1 MLLGKKKPENIPIK
15 NKHPMPLTIT
25 LIGILALIA
34 LISFVRLNTFLSFL
48 AVSIGVG
55 LALGLSPLAIVESIQ
70 KGIGGTLASITAII
84 ALGAMLGKLVAQ
96 SGAAERIAIN
106 LIELVGT
113 PNARWAFM
121 ITGFIV
127 GLPLFYSVGFMLL
140 TPVVITVAARYKLPA
155 LYIGLPM
162 LASLS
167 VTQGYLP
174 PHPAPLAILKQFNA
188 NMGLTL
194 FYGIIVSI
202 PAILISGALFGS
214 TLKRYTNLPN
224 PAFIAPD
231 LKLDKTPSTFI
242 SFFTLLSPIM
252 LIGLSTLISPFLPS
266 DSLVK
271 QILLFVGEPII
282 SMFIAVILASFTLG
296 LQRGKSMPQV
306 TALLTDAIKDVAMLF
321 LIFGGAG
328 AFKQVLTDGGVNQ
341 SIADMMSHSTLHPYV
356 LGWGMAALIRVCV
369 GSSTVSGITTAGFMA
384 PMLASAGIDPSLM
397 VLSIGAG
404 SMMFSHVN
412 DTGFWLFREYF
423 QLSMTETLKTWS
435 IMETLVSV
443 TGLAGVMALNWF
455 LKMI

>member
-1 MLLGKKKPENIPIK
+1 MSLA
-15 NKHPMPLTIT
+15 IT

-34 LISFVRLNTFLSFL
+34 LISIVRLNTFLSFL
-48 AVSIGVG
+48 AVTIGVG
-55 LALGLSPLAIVESIQ
+55 LALGLPGLAIVDSIQ
-70 KGIGGTLASITAII
+70 KGIGGTLGSITAII

-96 SGAAERIAIN
+96 SGAAERIAFK

-113 PNARWAFM
+113 SNARWAFM
-121 ITGFIV
+121 LTGFIV

-140 TPVVITVAARYKLPA
+140 TPVVITVAYRYKLPA

-174 PHPAPLAILKQFNA
+174 PHPAPLAILKQFDA
-188 NMGLTL
+188 SMGTTL
-194 FYGIIVSI
+194 FYGIIIAI
-202 PAILISGALFGS
+202 PAILVSGALFGS
-214 TLKRYTNLPN
+214 TLKKYKNLPN

-231 LKLDKTPSTFI
+231 QKFDKAPSTFI
-242 SFFTLLSPIM
+242 SFFSLLLPLVLIGASALITPFLTTDSWIKKIM
-252 LIGLSTLISPFLPS
+252 LFT
-266 DSLVK
+266 
-271 QILLFVGEPII
+271 GEPVI
-282 SMFIAVILASFTLG
+282 SMFLAVIVASFTLG
-296 LQRGKSMPQV
+296 LQQGKSMQEV
-306 TALLTDAIKDVAMLF
+306 TNMLTDAIKDVAMLF

-341 SIADMMSHSTLHPYV
+341 SIADMMAHSTLHPYV

-384 PMLASAGIDPSLM
+384 PILISTGVDPSLM

-423 QLSMTETLKTWS
+423 QLSMTDTLKTWS
-435 IMETLVSV
+435 VMETLVSV
-443 TGLAGVMALNWF
+443 TGLAGVMALHWF
-455 LKMI
+455 FTTF